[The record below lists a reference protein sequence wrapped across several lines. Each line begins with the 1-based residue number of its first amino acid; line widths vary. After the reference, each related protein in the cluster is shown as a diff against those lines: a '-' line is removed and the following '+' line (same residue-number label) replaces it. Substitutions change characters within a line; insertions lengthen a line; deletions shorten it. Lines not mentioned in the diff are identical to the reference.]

1 VLSGVRRPTS
11 GRILV
16 DGKELTGATPAEFT
30 AAGVGRIPEDRHA
43 GVVGEL
49 SVAENLALEYLEEF
63 TRGGMLDREA
73 IRRHAEELIQRFQ
86 IKARPTD
93 RARTLSGGNLQKLIL
108 ARVLSRDPK
117 VVLASQPTRGLD
129 VGATEYVR
137 QQLLAQRARGA
148 AVLLILEDLDEIPAL
163 SDRIAVPGTTT
174 SGRRDNCTPEPSLR
188 PGWGRCWGGLPPAL
202 AIPIMLLGGFIAG
215 ALWALT
221 PALLRVKL
229 AVDEVVTTLLLNSV
243 MLFIVSALLNGPWR
257 SPVSG
262 WPQSPEIAPST
273 VLPKLIPRSR
283 LHLGFVVA
291 ILSVVV
297 LWFVLSRTSFG
308 LKMRAAGL
316 GREAVRFAGVNVG
329 RTMLTAALISGGI
342 AGIVGVSEVAG
353 IHFHLIEEISPGYGY
368 TGIIIATL
376 GTLNAWGVAA
386 AALFFGLIDTGT
398 QTLSHAMGV
407 PIYLGEVTQATM
419 LLVTLAMFL
428 LQSYRI
434 RRA

>member
-1 VLSGVRRPTS
+1 MLRFKIEKTGAPVWMRSLIPVFALLVTFLITSGLILWGQANPIQAYYYFLIAPLTSRVSALEVLVKSTPLILSGVAVTFAFVA
-11 GRILV
+11 GYYNI
-16 DGKELTGATPAEFT
+16 GAEGQLYAGAI
-30 AAGVGRIPEDRHA
+30 AAAWLG
-43 GVVGEL
+43 
-49 SVAENLALEYLEEF
+49 
-63 TRGGMLDREA
+63 T
-73 IRRHAEELIQRFQ
+73 
-86 IKARPTD
+86 
-93 RARTLSGGNLQKLIL
+93 
-108 ARVLSRDPK
+108 VL
-117 VVLASQPTRGLD
+117 
-129 VGATEYVR
+129 
-137 QQLLAQRARGA
+137 
-148 AVLLILEDLDEIPAL
+148 
-163 SDRIAVPGTTT
+163 
-174 SGRRDNCTPEPSLR
+174 
-188 PGWGRCWGGLPPAL
+188 GGLPPAL

-291 ILSVVV
+291 VLSVVV
-297 LWFVLSRTSFG
+297 LWFVLSRTVFG

-316 GREAVRFAGVNVG
+316 GREAARFAGVNVG
-329 RTMLTAALISGGI
+329 RTMLIAALISGGI

-368 TGIIIATL
+368 TGILIATL
-376 GTLNAWGVAA
+376 GALNAWGVAA

-419 LLVTLAMFL
+419 LLVTLAMLL
-428 LQSYRI
+428 LQNYRI
-434 RRA
+434 RRV